1 MFNKSMLVVSGVAF
15 TVGAVGTIGISKV
28 VKNVKKFT
36 DRKKRESEVLQILK
50 RCIDEETDFCISV
63 GMIDTSSRNEVL
75 NKIYKDSVEFL
86 KTSKEF
92 DAVLEM
98 NDEEI
103 YKQLKDSLKQSRS
116 VYAMYGLFA

>member
-1 MFNKSMLVVSGVAF
+1 MLNKNLLVVSGVA
-15 TVGAVGTIGISKV
+15 VVSGAIGFGASKL
-28 VKNVKKFT
+28 VKGIKTLT
-36 DRKKRESEVLQILK
+36 DKKKRESEVLQILK

-63 GMIDTSSRNEVL
+63 GMIDASSRNEVL

-98 NDEEI
+98 NDEDI

>member
-1 MFNKSMLVVSGVAF
+1 MFNKSMLVVSSVAF

-50 RCIDEETDFCISV
+50 RCIDEETEYYISV
-63 GMIDTSSRNEVL
+63 GMIDSSIRNEVL
-75 NKIYKDSVEFL
+75 NKIYKDTVEFL

-116 VYAMYGLFA
+116 VYVMYGLFA